1 MDMCKVEVKR
11 KSTVAAL
18 CDALMQ
24 SDKRTLIESK
34 IVIKLKEIEKKRHD
48 LIKRKSRKNKRW
60 TFLLLCVEKTK
71 NDKSASLLRK
81 PVQGCC

>member
-1 MDMCKVEVKR
+1 MQGRSKK

-48 LIKRKSRKNKRW
+48 LIKRKA
-60 TFLLLCVEKTK
+60 EKTK
-71 NDKSASLLRK
+71 VDFFTLVRGEDEK
-81 PVQGCC
+81 